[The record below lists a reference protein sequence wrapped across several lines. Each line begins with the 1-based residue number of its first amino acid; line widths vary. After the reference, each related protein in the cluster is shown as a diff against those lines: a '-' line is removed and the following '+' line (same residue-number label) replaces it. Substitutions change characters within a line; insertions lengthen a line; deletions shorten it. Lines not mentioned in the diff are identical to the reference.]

1 MLKTF
6 VTSFKLKN
14 TYRVNSIIYSIKGLP
29 IINKILPSSL
39 YKNKFLKIFGN
50 IISFLWEVVSTFLW
64 KGLYVWLVLGSMTFA
79 YKTNQVYTFLHLFV
93 FSTLIG
99 GILNTYGWI
108 NSIYYYFWINVKSAF
123 VNMYINAIICRF
135 NKNYCNRSIFYS

>member
-1 MLKTF
+1 MIKTF
-6 VTSFKLKN
+6 ITSFKIKN

-50 IISFLWEVVSTFLW
+50 IISILWEIVSTFLW

-79 YKTNQVYTFLHLFV
+79 YKTNQADREYR
-93 FSTLIG
+93 
-99 GILNTYGWI
+99 
-108 NSIYYYFWINVKSAF
+108 KSC
-123 VNMYINAIICRF
+123 VNKSR
-135 NKNYCNRSIFYS
+135 

>member
-1 MLKTF
+1 MIKTF
-6 VTSFKLKN
+6 ITSFKIKN

-50 IISFLWEVVSTFLW
+50 IISILWEIVSTFLW

-79 YKTNQVYTFLHLFV
+79 YKTNQADTFLHLFV
-93 FSTLIG
+93 FF
-99 GILNTYGWI
+99 
-108 NSIYYYFWINVKSAF
+108 YFNWWYIKYIFVKS
-123 VNMYINAIICRF
+123 YER
-135 NKNYCNRSIFYS
+135 